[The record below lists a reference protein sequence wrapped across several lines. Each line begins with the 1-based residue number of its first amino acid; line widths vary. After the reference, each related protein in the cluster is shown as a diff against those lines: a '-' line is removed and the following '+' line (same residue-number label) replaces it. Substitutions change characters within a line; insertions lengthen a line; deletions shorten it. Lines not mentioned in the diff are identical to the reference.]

1 MRRFVNLP
9 KYDILRRIGR
19 GAGAVIYE
27 ARERSTRQSFAVKH
41 VVRKGP
47 EQDRFIAQAEREY
60 EIGHQ
65 LDHPSLRK
73 FYEIVRVRRWLKTT
87 ELFLV
92 MEYVDGETLES
103 QYKGHPAPA
112 SLERPVQL
120 FIEVARGLAAVHRH
134 GFVHA
139 DIKPN
144 NILVRG
150 DTVRIIDFGQSCP
163 IGHRKERVQGTPDF
177 IAPEQVNRHP
187 LDTRTDVFNLG
198 ATMYW
203 VATGKWY
210 RTMLN
215 RGATAEKKIEI
226 DARTGSD
233 PPDQVNPHVS
243 KSLSR
248 LILDC
253 CEVRPDD
260 RPSDM
265 RHVLSRLEMILH
277 LMTRPPM
284 PPEALVEDRFDS
296 HLDFED
302 TASS

>member
-19 GAGAVIYE
+19 GAGAMIYE
-27 ARERSTRQSFAVKH
+27 ARERSTRRSIAVKH

-47 EQDRFIAQAEREY
+47 EQDRFVAQAETEY
-60 EIGHQ
+60 SIGHA

-87 ELFLV
+87 ELFLL
-92 MEYVDGETLES
+92 MEYVDGDTLES
-103 QYKGHPAPA
+103 RYKGQPAPND
-112 SLERPVQL
+112 LKGPVRL
-120 FIEVARGLAAVHRH
+120 FIEIARGLEAVHKH
-134 GFVHA
+134 GYVHA

-144 NILVRG
+144 NILICG
-150 DTVRIIDFGQSCP
+150 DAVRIIDFGQSCP
-163 IGHRKERVQGTPDF
+163 LGYRKERVQGTPDY

-187 LDTRTDVFNLG
+187 LDMRTDVFNLG

-203 VATGKWY
+203 VVTGKWY

-226 DARTGSD
+226 DARSGNES
-233 PPDQVNPHVS
+233 PDDVNPNVS
-243 KSLSR
+243 KSLAR

-253 CEVRPDD
+253 CEVRPND

-265 RHVLSRLEMILH
+265 RHVISRLELILH
-277 LMTRPPM
+277 LMTKPPL
-284 PPEALVEDRFDS
+284 PPDALLDESFDS

-302 TASS
+302 TASF